1 MKSRPVGIGTPSVGS
16 STYSS
21 FLSSLGNIPL
31 LSAKQEKRLAQIICR
46 GISVRTAA
54 QTLASATGKRPSLE
68 DVATK
73 AALPSAQAAA
83 RAVVM
88 AEDARGLMVEFNIRM
103 VISIAKRY
111 VNKGLDT
118 SDLIPEG
125 VIGLKKAIERFDPSK
140 GFRFSTYAHWWIRQ
154 AITRAI
160 SEQGRD
166 VRLPVHVVETLMRLN
181 KVRAQLSSQP
191 DRDGPPTH
199 KELAN
204 AMGLP
209 LNRLVALLRVTRN
222 PKTVEDVAMLR
233 CGGGGTGGV
242 KEMGREAGT
251 TAEDIYIEEE
261 DDFSFDP
268 VTSDERSEVMRETI
282 TLLLSTLDTRERN
295 IMRLRY
301 GLHYYSS
308 SNEVKRALAAIE
320 EELLAESGKSS
331 IENMDEWTIEEE
343 EHTTDMRDVAETG
356 LGLKATGDLYHLS
369 RERIRQL
376 ESRALKKL
384 RSPWRLRL
392 AERLREGQPLGQK
405 DVTRLLQAAAD
416 SNSFY

>member
-1 MKSRPVGIGTPSVGS
+1 MKNRPAGIGTPTIGS

-31 LSAKQEKRLAQIICR
+31 LSAKQEKRLATIICR
-46 GISVRTAA
+46 GIAVRNAA

-68 DVATK
+68 DVAT
-73 AALPSAQAAA
+73 AAGLPSAQAAA
-83 RAVVM
+83 RSVVM

-111 VNKGLDT
+111 INKGLDT

-181 KVRAQLSSQP
+181 KVRSELSSQP

-199 KELAN
+199 KELAA

-233 CGGGGTGGV
+233 AGGGGTGGV
-242 KEMGREAGT
+242 KEMGRDIST
-251 TAEDIYIEEE
+251 SAEDIYIEEE
-261 DDFSFDP
+261 DDFSVDP
-268 VTSDERSEVMRETI
+268 VMAGERSEVMRETI

-308 SNEVKRALAAIE
+308 SSEVKRALEAIE
-320 EELLAESGKSS
+320 EELLAEGNAT
-331 IENMDEWTIEEE
+331 ETRDGWRTEEE
-343 EHTTDMRDVAETG
+343 EFSADERDVGESG

-405 DVTRLLQAAAD
+405 DVSRLLQAAAD